1 MAERKYKCPE
11 CGGMNTKDS
20 SITHNKRQYCL
31 KCYELLEKRKKEREY
46 LLKYICYLYRL
57 NENQKMDGRILKDLK
72 ELMEEGHSYQE
83 IYLTLKYCAEV
94 KKLTF
99 DVKYALG
106 CVRYYKN
113 ECMVYLKNLKAKT
126 DNSESLKPLQVITVK
141 AATKKAIPTLSKKI
155 IDISVL

>member
-1 MAERKYKCPE
+1 MAVKKYKCPE
-11 CGGMNTKDS
+11 CGEMNAKYN
-20 SITHNKRQYCL
+20 SITHNKRQYCF
-31 KCYELLEKRKKEREY
+31 KCYELLEKRKKERDY

-72 ELMEEGHSYQE
+72 ELMEEGHSYQD

-126 DNSESLKPLQVITVK
+126 DNSESLKPLQVVTVK
-141 AATKKAIPTLSKKI
+141 AATKKAMPTLSKKI

>member
-1 MAERKYKCPE
+1 MAVRKYKCPE
-11 CGGMNTKDS
+11 CGEMNVKYN
-20 SITHNKRQYCL
+20 SITHNKRQYCF

-46 LLKYICYLYRL
+46 LLKYICCLYGL
-57 NENQKMDGRILKDLK
+57 NPSQKIDRRILKNLK
-72 ELMEEGHSYQE
+72 ELMEEGHSYQD

-126 DNSESLKPLQVITVK
+126 DNSESLKPLQVVTVK
-141 AATKKAIPTLSKKI
+141 AATKKAMPTLSKKI